1 MEGELGLE
9 PQTDP
14 VSGDNGAVRRH
25 ARGGPHH
32 PHHGSGSL
40 VQRPRLEPRVGSE
53 ETRPGWPSP
62 PPPWVRAACP
72 AALLGAEGGIP
83 APPGSVRGKEA
94 AQPHP
99 PPGRVKLAGLRLWRP
114 APRPRGNHREEGWDF
129 CPVQPFLLR
138 RPRPR
143 LQPLLTEQPCQASC
157 LTLTW
162 EVSRPTWLR
171 APRGETE
178 LGEAGLGAHA
188 RPLRKQ
194 GPRSKPLPSSWAAP
208 GHCGQSS
215 MSRPK
220 CWTRPDGRP
229 DPGVDS
235 ERMRLDL
242 SCSPPSQH
250 HPPACTQ

>member
-1 MEGELGLE
+1 MDEPELRS
-9 PQTDP
+9 QST
-14 VSGDNGAVRRH
+14 SF
-25 ARGGPHH
+25 
-32 PHHGSGSL
+32 
-40 VQRPRLEPRVGSE
+40 
-53 ETRPGWPSP
+53 
-62 PPPWVRAACP
+62 
-72 AALLGAEGGIP
+72 
-83 APPGSVRGKEA
+83 K
-94 AQPHP
+94 
-99 PPGRVKLAGLRLWRP
+99 
-114 APRPRGNHREEGWDF
+114 
-129 CPVQPFLLR
+129 
-138 RPRPR
+138 
-143 LQPLLTEQPCQASC
+143 SC
-157 LTLTW
+157 LTLTR

-235 ERMRLDL
+235 ERMRLGL
-242 SCSPPSQH
+242 SCSPPS
-250 HPPACTQ
+250 PPSPQLLCTQGQLIVGKELRRKKEGDTFLRAASI